1 MGNFPDYS
9 LVRSFFTSG
18 RLCYLAA
25 HCHSGWD
32 AGLGNV
38 SSLVWMEGDAE
49 SLTLDDNSMD
59 GYTIAFGI
67 RNVTHIDRA
76 LKEAHR
82 CFVLSNTLQG

>member
-1 MGNFPDYS
+1 MGN
-9 LVRSFFTSG
+9 
-18 RLCYLAA
+18 A
-25 HCHSGWD
+25 
-32 AGLGNV
+32 

-49 SLTLDDNSMD
+49 ALSLKDNSMD

-82 CFVLSNTLQG
+82 